1 MARPSYNLV
10 FSQLT
15 VEMNDYDRIL
25 QADFLLIKIL
35 QIALGIY
42 RTHFRLASSG
52 VNSQG
57 TDFSQCFRIFSI
69 RVKILQALTL

>member
-15 VEMNDYDRIL
+15 VGMNYYDRIV

-52 VNSQG
+52 VNSQ
-57 TDFSQCFRIFSI
+57 CFRIFSI